1 VFGEGFIIEGLRSTL
16 PEVFLC
22 TTACLLLM
30 FGASVGAGTRDYSD
44 HPEHG
49 RVTSFLSAR
58 GVPYLAILALAI
70 MAVLYLHDPRVS
82 WSAFGGSIIM
92 DPFIGPAKMGICI
105 TVIAVLL
112 ISIDTLR
119 RNHLNAFEYSALT
132 LFATLGMTLLVSSGD
147 LITLYVALEMQ
158 SLCLYVLAAFHRGSS
173 FSTEAGLKYFILGAF
188 ASGLL
193 LFGCMLTYGFA
204 GTVNFVEI
212 SRLLLGSGAALSQ
225 PFLAYWCEA
234 VTPLASSGIVA
245 GLLLICAGILFK
257 LTAAPFHMWA
267 PDVYEGAPT
276 TVTAFFATAPKVAAM
291 ALLIRLLFTTFY
303 ELLATWHHMIGLVAI
318 LSMVVASL
326 SALRQRRLKRLMA
339 YSSIGHVGYLLVG
352 VSTGTVEGIAGT
364 MLYLAIYVMMSLNVW
379 AILLVAEGENNE
391 KVRYIGDLA
400 SLMRGQPILAITF
413 ALVLFSMAGVPP
425 LAGFCAK
432 LYVFMAAIEADRILL
447 AVVGVLTS
455 VIGAFYYIRII
466 KVIYF
471 ESRRRSATGNMNPA
485 CSSWLN
491 INPIGLTRALIL
503 GVTLLGVITLF
514 AYPSPLIGLTHQM
527 ALGLLV

>member
-1 VFGEGFIIEGLRSTL
+1 MFGEGFIIESFRAAL
-16 PEVFLC
+16 PEAFLC
-22 TTACLLLM
+22 TAACLLLM
-30 FGASVGAGTRDYSD
+30 FGASVGIGMQKYSD
-44 HPEHG
+44 NPEQ
-49 RVTSFLSAR
+49 RDIVTYLSSR
-58 GVPYLAILALAI
+58 GVALLSIYSLAITA
-70 MAVLYLHDPRVS
+70 MLYIHDPRVS
-82 WSAFGGSIIM
+82 WSVFGGGIIM
-92 DPFIGPAKMGICI
+92 DPFIGPVKVGICI
-105 TVIAVLL
+105 TVIAVML
-112 ISIDTLR
+112 ISMETLR
-119 RNHLNAFEYSALT
+119 RNHLNAFEYSALI
-132 LFATLGMTLLVSSGD
+132 LLSTLGMTLLVSAGD
-147 LITLYVALEMQ
+147 LMTLYVALELQ

-193 LFGCMLTYGFA
+193 LFGCMLMYGFT

-212 SRLLLGSGAALSQ
+212 SRLLLGSGATLSDPYGVGYSAME
-225 PFLAYWCEA
+225 PF
-234 VTPLASSGIVA
+234 TSSGIMA

-291 ALLIRLLFTTFY
+291 ALLVRLLFTTFY
-303 ELLATWHHMIGLVAI
+303 ELMATWQHLIGIVAI
-318 LSMVVASL
+318 ASMTIAAL

-352 VSTGTVEGIAGT
+352 VSAGTVEGVAGV

-379 AILLVAEGENNE
+379 IILLAAEGEKNE
-391 KVRYIGDLA
+391 KIRYIGQLA
-400 SLMRGQPILAITF
+400 SMMRGQPVLAITF

-432 LYVFMAAIEADRILL
+432 LYVFMAAIEAGRIML

-466 KVIYF
+466 KVMYF
-471 ESRRRSATGNMNPA
+471 ESRVTNSATGNSSSVS
-485 CSSWLN
+485 SSWLS
-491 INPIGLTRALIL
+491 INTMGIERSIIL
-503 GVTLLGVITLF
+503 GVTLLGVIVLF
-514 AYPSPLIGLTHQM
+514 SYPSPIIIITHQM
-527 ALGLLV
+527 ALGLSV